1 MLLESYKVKKMTKYI
16 IHNSDGEILRYGQCQ
31 EGVSQANDGEFQ
43 INVDWTDDVS
53 DYTVQ
58 NGILVRKEQAV
69 LDAQVLE
76 KQKIN
81 MRSYRDNLLS
91 ACDWTQVPD
100 SPLTDAKKAEWA
112 TYRQALRD
120 LPSTTTDFANPVW
133 PSQPS

>member
-1 MLLESYKVKKMTKYI
+1 MTKYI

-133 PSQPS
+133 PTKPE